1 VNPWINY
8 WLPGMI
14 VGLVLGWFV
23 CMAAALWW
31 REARRKQN
39 AKQTGSTLLTDHR
52 ADLWKDDA
60 KLLAAALDRV
70 THGGILTDREQN
82 TVNLYRSWAKTG
94 WPRGDHP

>member
-23 CMAAALWW
+23 SMAAALWW

-39 AKQTGSTLLTDHR
+39 AKQTRSTL
-52 ADLWKDDA
+52 
-60 KLLAAALDRV
+60 
-70 THGGILTDREQN
+70 
-82 TVNLYRSWAKTG
+82 
-94 WPRGDHP
+94 P